1 LHGIQGDNLVK
12 IARLIGAA
20 GSGKTTELLRIME
33 GALPKLGGN
42 PLQLGFASFTRAARA
57 EAVGRAAAAWNVPP
71 SLLDGEGWFRTV
83 HSTARRCLAL
93 EPGQLIGNAVADTEW
108 ISNALGV
115 KVSTSIDEDTGR
127 QKFVGGQE
135 GAALT
140 CWERARNTLQ
150 PLDEVVRKMRR
161 LDDEVPDYA
170 AVVRIAER
178 YEMAKRL
185 EDRLDFSD
193 LLLRFAGYRLHAVDG
208 VERTEP
214 EGTLPNVS
222 AWLFDEQQDASP
234 LLDAA
239 CKRLVSAESVKW
251 CYVVGDPFQCQPA
264 GTPVLTASGYKPIE
278 DLDPERDWLI
288 AYNKKDGRFYGTG
301 GGTRFQKASR
311 VVDSGL
317 LIEVTFSD
325 GTKSVCTTNHKWLV
339 RTNRG
344 NVYATYLMRKGSR
357 WRIGTVQM
365 FANGSAATS
374 AKNGDFRL
382 KMRMNQEDADAVWV
396 LRTFGSDREARLYEQ
411 IASFKY
417 GIPQVTF
424 RPPHGKA
431 YLDREFIDAVFH
443 ALGDLST
450 NADRCLS
457 DHGLD
462 GMFPFCSKA
471 DRSKNGSKAC
481 RFLHAANLL
490 PGVHVVPKLLDGYF
504 DRAAR
509 GSGDRRGHRSV
520 GKTVEWVGVA
530 AVRRLEPG
538 EAVRVYSLEVEK
550 HHTYVTTNGV
560 VTGNC
565 IFGFA
570 GSSAECFLG
579 WPAEKERTMP
589 KSYRCPKPILE
600 LGERCLRR
608 MYRGYFDR
616 KVAPADHEGQI
627 FDCETELPFIR
638 ARPDEEWLFIARTN
652 YEANRLY
659 ASLHAAGKPAKWVTQ
674 QEGAT
679 ARGTGLAAL
688 YALEKGKHV
697 SGKEWS
703 RAIELLP
710 CTNKDKEPML
720 ARGVKTGWAKKHAD
734 EWDVIFSDDL
744 TKVGATEPL
753 MEKIRSGR
761 WCGLVD
767 RGEEWRR
774 HAERWGPEL
783 VANTKIRVGTIHSV
797 KGMEAD
803 NVAMLTTVGKRVEQG
818 REDDRDQHDEECRI
832 AYVGVT
838 RARRNLYIVNEGRH
852 GKPVPRMEV
861 L

>member
-1 LHGIQGDNLVK
+1 MK

-20 GSGKTTELLRIME
+20 GSGKTTELLNIME

-42 PLQLGFASFTRAARA
+42 PLRLGFASFTRAARA
-57 EAVGRAAAAWNVPP
+57 EAVSRAAAAWNVPP

-115 KVSTSIDEDTGR
+115 KVSTSIDDDTGR

-150 PLDEVVRKMRR
+150 PLSEVVRKMRR
-161 LDDEVPDYA
+161 LDDDVPDYA

-193 LLLRFAGYRLHAVDG
+193 LLLRFSGYRLHAVDG

-214 EGTLPNVS
+214 EGTLPDVS

-251 CYVVGDPFQCQPA
+251 CYVVGDPFQA
-264 GTPVLTASGYKPIE
+264 
-278 DLDPERDWLI
+278 
-288 AYNKKDGRFYGTG
+288 
-301 GGTRFQKASR
+301 
-311 VVDSGL
+311 
-317 LIEVTFSD
+317 
-325 GTKSVCTTNHKWLV
+325 
-339 RTNRG
+339 
-344 NVYATYLMRKGSR
+344 
-357 WRIGTVQM
+357 
-365 FANGSAATS
+365 
-374 AKNGDFRL
+374 
-382 KMRMNQEDADAVWV
+382 
-396 LRTFGSDREARLYEQ
+396 
-411 IASFKY
+411 
-417 GIPQVTF
+417 
-424 RPPHGKA
+424 
-431 YLDREFIDAVFH
+431 
-443 ALGDLST
+443 
-450 NADRCLS
+450 
-457 DHGLD
+457 
-462 GMFPFCSKA
+462 
-471 DRSKNGSKAC
+471 
-481 RFLHAANLL
+481 
-490 PGVHVVPKLLDGYF
+490 
-504 DRAAR
+504 
-509 GSGDRRGHRSV
+509 
-520 GKTVEWVGVA
+520 
-530 AVRRLEPG
+530 
-538 EAVRVYSLEVEK
+538 
-550 HHTYVTTNGV
+550 
-560 VTGNC
+560 

-570 GSSAECFLG
+570 GSSADCFLG

-679 ARGTGLAAL
+679 SRGTGLAAL

-753 MEKIRSGR
+753 MEKIRSGK

>member
-1 LHGIQGDNLVK
+1 MK

-33 GALPKLGGN
+33 AALPKLGGD
-42 PLQLGFASFTRAARA
+42 PLRLGFASFTRAARA
-57 EAVGRAAAAWNVPP
+57 EAVGRAAAAWNVSP
-71 SLLDGEGWFRTV
+71 SMLDGEGWFRTV
-83 HSTARRCLAL
+83 HSTAKRCLGIGA
-93 EPGQLIGNAVADTEW
+93 GQLIGGSTADTEW

-127 QKFVGGQE
+127 QKFVGGME

-150 PLDEVVRKMRR
+150 PLDEVVRRMRR
-161 LDDEVPDYA
+161 LDDNVPDYA
-170 AVVRIAER
+170 AVVRVAER
-178 YEMAKRL
+178 YEMEKRI

-193 LLLRFAGYRLHAVDG
+193 LLLRFSGFRLHTVDG
-208 VERTEP
+208 VQNTEP
-214 EGTLPNVS
+214 EGELPRVS

-239 CKRLVSAESVKW
+239 CKRLVSADSVLW
-251 CYVVGDPFQCQPA
+251 CYVVGDPFQA
-264 GTPVLTASGYKPIE
+264 
-278 DLDPERDWLI
+278 
-288 AYNKKDGRFYGTG
+288 
-301 GGTRFQKASR
+301 
-311 VVDSGL
+311 
-317 LIEVTFSD
+317 
-325 GTKSVCTTNHKWLV
+325 
-339 RTNRG
+339 
-344 NVYATYLMRKGSR
+344 
-357 WRIGTVQM
+357 
-365 FANGSAATS
+365 
-374 AKNGDFRL
+374 
-382 KMRMNQEDADAVWV
+382 
-396 LRTFGSDREARLYEQ
+396 
-411 IASFKY
+411 
-417 GIPQVTF
+417 
-424 RPPHGKA
+424 
-431 YLDREFIDAVFH
+431 
-443 ALGDLST
+443 
-450 NADRCLS
+450 
-457 DHGLD
+457 
-462 GMFPFCSKA
+462 
-471 DRSKNGSKAC
+471 
-481 RFLHAANLL
+481 
-490 PGVHVVPKLLDGYF
+490 
-504 DRAAR
+504 
-509 GSGDRRGHRSV
+509 
-520 GKTVEWVGVA
+520 
-530 AVRRLEPG
+530 
-538 EAVRVYSLEVEK
+538 
-550 HHTYVTTNGV
+550 
-560 VTGNC
+560 

-616 KVAPADHEGQI
+616 KVAPADHDGTI
-627 FDCETELPFIR
+627 CDCETELPLIR

-652 YEANRLY
+652 YEAGRLY

-679 ARGTGLAAL
+679 VRGTGLAAL
-688 YALEKGKHV
+688 YALEKGQHV
-697 SGKEWS
+697 SGSEWA

-710 CTNKDKEPML
+710 CVNKVKEPML
-720 ARGVKTGWAKKHAD
+720 ERGAKTGWAKKHAD
-734 EWDVIFSDDL
+734 EWDVIFPDDL
-744 TKVGATEPL
+744 PKVGATEHL
-753 MEKIRSGR
+753 VGQIRSGK

-803 NVAMLTTVGKRVEQG
+803 NVAMLTTIGKRVEQG
-818 REDDRDQHDEECRI
+818 RDDCQEQHDEECRI

>member
-1 LHGIQGDNLVK
+1 VK

-20 GSGKTTELLRIME
+20 GSGKTTELLNIME

-42 PLQLGFASFTRAARA
+42 PLRLGFASFTRAARA
-57 EAVGRAAAAWNVPP
+57 EAVSRAAAAWNVPP

-115 KVSTSIDEDTGR
+115 KVSTSIDDDTGR

-150 PLDEVVRKMRR
+150 PLSEVVRKMRR
-161 LDDEVPDYA
+161 LDDDVPDYA

-193 LLLRFAGYRLHAVDG
+193 LLLRFSGYRLHAVDG

-214 EGTLPNVS
+214 EGTLPDVS

-251 CYVVGDPFQCQPA
+251 CYVVGDPFQA
-264 GTPVLTASGYKPIE
+264 
-278 DLDPERDWLI
+278 
-288 AYNKKDGRFYGTG
+288 
-301 GGTRFQKASR
+301 
-311 VVDSGL
+311 
-317 LIEVTFSD
+317 
-325 GTKSVCTTNHKWLV
+325 
-339 RTNRG
+339 
-344 NVYATYLMRKGSR
+344 
-357 WRIGTVQM
+357 
-365 FANGSAATS
+365 
-374 AKNGDFRL
+374 
-382 KMRMNQEDADAVWV
+382 
-396 LRTFGSDREARLYEQ
+396 
-411 IASFKY
+411 
-417 GIPQVTF
+417 
-424 RPPHGKA
+424 
-431 YLDREFIDAVFH
+431 
-443 ALGDLST
+443 
-450 NADRCLS
+450 
-457 DHGLD
+457 
-462 GMFPFCSKA
+462 
-471 DRSKNGSKAC
+471 
-481 RFLHAANLL
+481 
-490 PGVHVVPKLLDGYF
+490 
-504 DRAAR
+504 
-509 GSGDRRGHRSV
+509 
-520 GKTVEWVGVA
+520 
-530 AVRRLEPG
+530 
-538 EAVRVYSLEVEK
+538 
-550 HHTYVTTNGV
+550 
-560 VTGNC
+560 

-570 GSSAECFLG
+570 GSSADCFLG

-679 ARGTGLAAL
+679 SRGTGLAAL

-753 MEKIRSGR
+753 MEKIRSGK